1 MPTPAIHS
9 DAARP
14 PAVELRGLSKRFGET
29 LAVRD
34 VDLTLLGGEV
44 HALLGENGAGKTTLM
59 CLLAG
64 LYRPDSGRILIEGR
78 PVTLRSPRDAMAASI
93 GMVHQHFM
101 LVPTLTVAENVLLG
115 AARVPMLLRPR
126 RLARRVQD
134 DAERLGLAVRAD
146 APVGELSVGEQQR
159 VEILRVLS
167 RGARVLILDEPTA
180 VLSPAEIDALLA
192 SLRRLT
198 AEGCAVVLISHKLDE
213 VRHAAQRLTVM
224 RRGQVVARI
233 DEPARLSSEELAAA
247 MVGRAVS
254 LQLHRPS
261 ATVGDVLLRVSGLCA
276 TSDRQLPALRGVDL
290 AVRRGEVV
298 GLAGVAGNG
307 QRELLEVIA
316 GLRPATAG
324 RVQLGADD
332 LTAAAPRRRAALGL
346 RYVPEDRQ
354 HTGTAPSLS
363 VAENLLLRRYRHA
376 PCRRG
381 WWLDLG
387 ADEEHCRRLV
397 AELQIAISSLEQ
409 SARLLSGGNLQKVIL
424 ARELCPEAR
433 LILAMQPTRGLD
445 AWATAEVR
453 KLLLGA
459 RARGAALLVCSED
472 LEELLALGDR
482 IAVMAGGRIVHLTD
496 RDHADRLTIGQHM
509 AGG

>member
-1 MPTPAIHS
+1 MPAPAPS
-9 DAARP
+9 
-14 PAVELRGLSKRFGET
+14 PAVELRGLTKRFGEM

-34 VDLTLLGGEV
+34 VDMTLRRGEV

-64 LYRPDSGRILIEGR
+64 LYRPDGGQIVIDGRE
-78 PVTLRSPRDAMAASI
+78 VVLRSPRDAMAASI

-115 AARVPMLLRPR
+115 AARVPTLLRPR
-126 RLARRVQD
+126 RIARQVQA
-134 DAERLGLAVRAD
+134 DAERLGLAVHAD
-146 APVGELSVGEQQR
+146 APVGSLSVGEQQR

-180 VLSPAEIDALLA
+180 VLSPAEIAALLA

-224 RRGQVVARI
+224 RRGQVVARF
-233 DEPARLSSEELAAA
+233 DDPAALTPEELAAA
-247 MVGRAVS
+247 MVGREVS
-254 LQLHRPS
+254 LQIDRPT
-261 ATVGDVLLRVSGLCA
+261 AAIGEVLLRVSGLHA
-276 TSDRQLPALRGVDL
+276 SSDRQLPALRGVDL
-290 AVRRGEVV
+290 EVRRGELV

-316 GLRPATAG
+316 GLRPASAG
-324 RVQLGADD
+324 RVHLGAED
-332 LTAAAPRRRAALGL
+332 LTGASPRRRIDAGL

-354 HTGTAPSLS
+354 TTGTSPSLS

-381 WWLDLG
+381 PWLDLR
-387 ADEEHCRRLV
+387 ADEAHCRERV
-397 AELQIAISSLEQ
+397 AELQIAVSSLEQ
-409 SARLLSGGNLQKVIL
+409 SARLLSGGNLQKVVL
-424 ARELCPEAR
+424 ARELCPEAQ

-453 KLLLGA
+453 RLLLGA

-472 LEELLALGDR
+472 LEELLALADR
-482 IAVMAGGRIVHLTD
+482 VAVMAAGRIVHLVD
-496 RDHADRLTIGQHM
+496 RDRADRLTIGQHM
-509 AGG
+509 AAG